1 MIKVTN
7 KGSYDNFEKFLGSLQ
22 SGDRFGGI
30 YSNLDKYGR
39 LGVDALASATPHETG
54 LTAKSWGYRVNTT
67 NDGASIEWYNTNVND
82 GVNIA
87 VIIQYGHGTG
97 TGGFVSGIDY
107 INPAIR
113 PIFDQI
119 AADVWEQVKA

>member
-1 MIKVTN
+1 MMYPES
-7 KGSYDNFEKFLGSLQ
+7 KGDFSKTTKFLEFMKR
-22 SGDRFGGI
+22 GDHFRG
-30 YSNLDKYGR
+30 LDKYGQR
-39 LGVDALASATPHETG
+39 GVDALASATPRDTGET
-54 LTAKSWGYRVNTT
+54 AQSWGYRIKHTKRNVFI
-67 NDGASIEWYNTNVND
+67 SWYNTHQVD

-97 TGGFVSGIDY
+97 TGGYVQGREY

-119 AADVWEQVKA
+119 AEDVWRQVTNG